1 MNKLVFGFLFFTI
14 SLFAYE
20 ELNIDNFESKIKSK
34 NVIID
39 FYAVWCPPCKILGEN
54 LEDFGTIKPNNVEI
68 YKVNIDNELPLA
80 KKHGVSKRPT
90 LLYFKDGKLVKE
102 TVGVLSPEELL
113 QTTKQTFK

>member
-39 FYAVWCPPCKILGEN
+39 FYAVWCPPCKIVATQLRYGILIN
-54 LEDFGTIKPNNVEI
+54 LFFNAT
-68 YKVNIDNELPLA
+68 
-80 KKHGVSKRPT
+80 
-90 LLYFKDGKLVKE
+90 
-102 TVGVLSPEELL
+102 
-113 QTTKQTFK
+113 